1 MASQFTF
8 VRQWTSPRMRME
20 VVLGSHTI
28 KAFVTAPKEFNV
40 LGIVRLGM
48 EFGLLAKTDEGNYV
62 RINGSNIQTLNNQEV
77 DAAIDRATTFGRGE
91 PFAPRRP
98 AEVPQTAPVPI
109 VTARK
114 CRKIDPLLTNASTW
128 SRPYAARRTAA

>member
-8 VRQWTSPRMRME
+8 VRQWTSPRLRME

-48 EFGLLAKTDEGNYV
+48 EFGLLGLTDEGNYV
-62 RINGSNIQTLNNQEV
+62 RINGSNVQTLNNDEV
-77 DAAIDRATTFGRGE
+77 EAAIDRATTFGRGE

-98 AEVPQTAPVPI
+98 ADAPKTAHVPV

-128 SRPYAARRTAA
+128 SRPHAVRRTTV